1 MFYDLLAAQNRALV
15 LQFYKSFDNRRLQEG
30 LALLS
35 IEMVAHMAG
44 TETPLGQADFIDIG
58 TEVYNAFPDG
68 RHSFDQVIAHRDTV
82 VTSGF
87 FTGTH
92 LGPFRGLPPT
102 GRAVRFAV
110 MHIDRVSHSKIVEHW
125 GQGDSLS
132 LVQQL
137 GVKLV
142 PGPGSLLK
150 MGLKAGRRLQGEAFS
165 RLSAVTQPEQVAKTS
180 IVEPKAESGV
190 AESSDTHKSG
200 RPVVTPPDSAT

>member
-1 MFYDLLAAQNRALV
+1 MFYDLLATQNRALV
-15 LQFYKSFDNRRLQEG
+15 LQFYKSLDNRRWQEG
-30 LALLS
+30 VALLS
-35 IEMVAHMAG
+35 TEMVAHMAG
-44 TETPLGQADFIDIG
+44 TETPLSQADFIDIG

-68 RHSFDQVIAHRDTV
+68 RHSFTQVIAHRDTV

-92 LGPFRGLPPT
+92 LGPFQGLPPT
-102 GRAVRFAV
+102 GKAARFAV

-142 PGPGSLLK
+142 PGPSILLK
-150 MGLKAGRRLQGEAFS
+150 MGLKAGKRLQGEAFS

-180 IVEPKAESGV
+180 IVEPKVESGTNG
-190 AESSDTHKSG
+190 SSGINGSG
-200 RPVVTPPDSAT
+200 HPIVTPPDSAL